1 MARVTRVCGVG
12 ALCVAASL
20 LVAPRAAQAQ
30 GAAPSAAD
38 RMAAQDAY
46 RHALELFDAGR
57 HADALVDFKRA
68 YALAPAFR
76 ILYNI
81 GLCQAALGDSLAAVE
96 AFSGYLRQGGAR
108 IEPPRRAQVD
118 AEIARLSKQLAWLT
132 LEVVEPDAELS
143 IDGAVIG
150 KGPLTRELRLNA
162 GRHGVEVRSVDGTLK
177 TQSVTLGAGSEQ
189 RLRFEAHGVSSSAAS
204 GSPDGAS
211 PATAAPVAPHREV
224 PWLAW
229 GVTGALGVSTAITG
243 VVALRAHG
251 DEEDLQAKQ
260 GVSRAD
266 LLGARDK
273 VKNFALATD
282 VLLACTVVATGVSLY
297 LTLKPTSGDA
307 PSTALL
313 VSPGQLSLRGHF

>member
-1 MARVTRVCGVG
+1 MARVTSGLG
-12 ALCVAASL
+12 AL
-20 LVAPRAAQAQ
+20 LVAVGLLVVPRGARAQAPE
-30 GAAPSAAD
+30 PSAAD
-38 RMAAQDAY
+38 RTAAQEAY

-57 HADALVDFKRA
+57 YAEALVDFKRA

-76 ILYNI
+76 ILYNL
-81 GLCQAALGDSLAAVE
+81 GLCHAALGDSLAAVE

-108 IEPPRRAQVD
+108 IDSPRRAQVD

-132 LEVVEPDAELS
+132 LEVVEPGAELS
-143 IDGAVIG
+143 VDGAVVG

-162 GRHGVEVRSVDGTLK
+162 GRHAVEVRSADGTLK

-189 RLRFEAHGVSSSAAS
+189 RLRFEAHGVSTS
-204 GSPDGAS
+204 AS
-211 PATAAPVAPHREV
+211 PASSDGGSAVLATPAASRREV

-229 GVTGALGVSTAITG
+229 GVTGALGVSTAISG

-251 DEEDLQAKQ
+251 DEEDLQARQ

-297 LTLKPTSGDA
+297 LTLKPASGEESSA
-307 PSTALL
+307 ALL
-313 VSPGQLSLRGHF
+313 VGPGQLSLRGRF

>member
-1 MARVTRVCGVG
+1 MARVTRACGVG
-12 ALCVAASL
+12 ALCVAVGL
-20 LVAPRAAQAQ
+20 LAAPRLAHAQAPE
-30 GAAPSAAD
+30 PSAAD
-38 RMAAQDAY
+38 RSAAQEAY

-57 HADALVDFKRA
+57 HAEALVDFKRA

-108 IEPPRRAQVD
+108 IDSPRRAQVD

-132 LEVVEPDAELS
+132 LEVVEPGAELS
-143 IDGAVIG
+143 VDGAVVG

-162 GRHGVEVRSVDGTLK
+162 GRHGVEVRSIDGTLK
-177 TQSVTLGAGSEQ
+177 TQSVTLGAGAEQ
-189 RLRFEAHGVSSSAAS
+189 RLRFEAHGVSGSAAPAR
-204 GSPDGAS
+204 PDGNR
-211 PATAAPVAPHREV
+211 PTTATPAAPEREV

-273 VKNFALATD
+273 VKNFALASD
-282 VLLACTVVATGVSLY
+282 VLLACTVVATGISLY
-297 LTLKPTSGDA
+297 LTLKPRSGEE
-307 PSTALL
+307 PGTALL
-313 VSPGQLSLRGHF
+313 IGPSQLSLRGRF

>member
-1 MARVTRVCGVG
+1 MARVTVTIGFG
-12 ALCVAASL
+12 ALLASSSL
-20 LVAPRAAQAQ
+20 LALPRSARAQD
-30 GAAPSAAD
+30 AAPAAAD
-38 RMAAQDAY
+38 RSAAQDAY
-46 RHALELFDAGR
+46 RHAVELFDANR
-57 HADALVDFKRA
+57 HAEALVDFKRA
-68 YALAPAFR
+68 YALAPTFR

-81 GLCQAALGDSLAAVE
+81 GLCEAALGNSLAAVE
-96 AFSGYLRQGGAR
+96 AFSGYLREGGAR
-108 IEPPRRAQVD
+108 IESPRRAQVD

-132 LEVVEPDAELS
+132 LEVVEPGAELS
-143 IDGAVIG
+143 VDGALVG

-162 GRHGVEVRSVDGTLK
+162 GRHGIEVRSSDGTLK

-189 RLRFEAHGVSSSAAS
+189 RLRFEAHGVSAREAAAS
-204 GSPDGAS
+204 PDSAGSAPAS
-211 PATAAPVAPHREV
+211 PAARRREV

-297 LTLKPTSGDA
+297 LTLKPASSEQ
-307 PSTALL
+307 PSTAL
-313 VSPGQLSLRGHF
+313 VVGPGQLSLRGRF

>member
-1 MARVTRVCGVG
+1 MARVTSGGGFG
-12 ALCVAASL
+12 AL
-20 LVAPRAAQAQ
+20 LVAVGLLALPRSVHAQAPE
-30 GAAPSAAD
+30 PSAAD
-38 RMAAQDAY
+38 RTAAQEAY
-46 RHALELFDAGR
+46 RHALGLFDAGR
-57 HADALVDFKRA
+57 HAEALVDFKRA

-76 ILYNI
+76 ILYNM
-81 GLCQAALGDSLAAVE
+81 GLCHAALGDALAAVE

-108 IEPPRRAQVD
+108 IDSPRRAQVD

-132 LEVVEPDAELS
+132 LEVVEPGAELRL
-143 IDGAVIG
+143 DGAVVG
-150 KGPLTRELRLNA
+150 EGPLTRELRLNA
-162 GRHGVEVRSVDGTLK
+162 GRHAVEVRSADGTLK

-189 RLRFEAHGVSSSAAS
+189 RLRFEAHGVSSSA
-204 GSPDGAS
+204 S
-211 PATAAPVAPHREV
+211 PASSEGGSAAPVTPAASRREV

-297 LTLKPTSGDA
+297 LTLKPGSGEE
-307 PSTALL
+307 PSAAL
-313 VSPGQLSLRGHF
+313 VVGPGQLGLRGRF

>member
-1 MARVTRVCGVG
+1 MARVTRGWGFG
-12 ALCVAASL
+12 AL
-20 LVAPRAAQAQ
+20 LVAAGLLVVPRSAEAQ
-30 GAAPSAAD
+30 GAEPSAAD
-38 RMAAQDAY
+38 RSAAQEAY
-46 RHALELFDAGR
+46 RHAVESFDANR
-57 HADALVDFKRA
+57 HAEALIDFKRA

-108 IEPPRRAQVD
+108 IESPRRAQID

-132 LEVVEPDAELS
+132 LEVVEPGAELS
-143 IDGAVIG
+143 VDGAVVGI
-150 KGPLTRELRLNA
+150 GPLTRELRLNA
-162 GRHGVEVRSVDGTLK
+162 GRHGIEVRSADGTLK

-189 RLRFEAHGVSSSAAS
+189 RLRFEAHGVSASASSASPDS
-204 GSPDGAS
+204 GSPAS
-211 PATAAPVAPHREV
+211 STPAAQRREV

-260 GVSRAD
+260 GVSRQD

-282 VLLACTVVATGVSLY
+282 VLLACTLVATGVSLY
-297 LTLKPTSGDA
+297 LTLKPSA
-307 PSTALL
+307 SEQPSTAL
-313 VSPGQLSLRGHF
+313 VVGPAQLSLRGRF

>member
-1 MARVTRVCGVG
+1 VCGLG
-12 ALCVAASL
+12 ALLAFASL
-20 LVAPRAAQAQ
+20 LALPRSAQAQ
-30 GAAPSAAD
+30 GAEPSAAE
-38 RMAAQDAY
+38 RSAAQEAY

-57 HADALVDFKRA
+57 HADALVEFKRA

-76 ILYNI
+76 ILYNM
-81 GLCQAALGDSLAAVE
+81 GLCHAALGDSLAAVE

-108 IEPPRRAQVD
+108 VESPRRAQVD

-132 LEVVEPDAELS
+132 LEVVEPGAELRL
-143 IDGAVIG
+143 DGAVVG
-150 KGPLTRELRLNA
+150 QGPLTRELRLNA
-162 GRHGVEVRSVDGTLK
+162 GRHAVEVRSADGTLK

-189 RLRFEAHGVSSSAAS
+189 RLRFEAHGVTSGAPSMTRDSAS
-204 GSPDGAS
+204 DV
-211 PATAAPVAPHREV
+211 PATPAAPRRDV

-251 DEEDLQAKQ
+251 DEEDLQATQ

-282 VLLACTVVATGVSLY
+282 VLLGCAVVATGVSLY
-297 LTLKPTSGDA
+297 LTLKPASRQE
-307 PSTALL
+307 PSAALL
-313 VSPGQLSLRGHF
+313 VGPGQLGLRGRF

>member
-1 MARVTRVCGVG
+1 MARVTRACEVA

-20 LVAPRAAQAQ
+20 LVAPRAARAQ
-30 GAAPSAAD
+30 GAEPSAAN
-38 RMAAQDAY
+38 RSAAQEAY

-57 HADALVDFKRA
+57 HAEALVEFKRA

-108 IEPPRRAQVD
+108 VESPRRAQVD
-118 AEIARLSKQLAWLT
+118 AEIGRLSKQLAWLT
-132 LEVVEPDAELS
+132 LEVVEPGAELRL
-143 IDGAVIG
+143 DGEVVG

-189 RLRFEAHGVSSSAAS
+189 RLRFEAHGVSGSATAA
-204 GSPDGAS
+204 SPDGAN
-211 PATAAPVAPHREV
+211 PTTATPAAPQREV

-243 VVALRAHG
+243 VVALRSRS
-251 DEEDLQAKQ
+251 DEEDAQTRQ

-266 LLGARDK
+266 LLSARDK

-297 LTLKPTSGDA
+297 LTLRPTSGQER
-307 PSTALL
+307 STALL
-313 VSPGQLSLRGHF
+313 VGPGQLSLRGRF